1 MNSLCLGRWWSDN
14 VRRVSTR
21 IQQALYDA
29 RSGLLV
35 LDAQCEVE
43 RGRLFKA
50 VDRVDVALI
59 VREDVLQYGKVS
71 VGCPAESMT
80 ESEGRASVSARE
92 GDPMVD
98 NVVHTY
104 A

>member
-43 RGRLFKA
+43 RSRLFKA
-50 VDRVDVALI
+50 VDRVDIALV
-59 VREDVLQYGKVS
+59 VREDVLQYGEVS
-71 VGCPAESMT
+71 VGCPADDDRERRKDG
-80 ESEGRASVSARE
+80 EVSAPRRE
-92 GDPMVD
+92 ILW
-98 NVVHTY
+98 
-104 A
+104 